1 MSGRL
6 SRGDELAGDA
16 QDEYSRAVWRTSS
29 RCNAYG
35 TCVEVAH
42 LPGGDIGVRDNK
54 VSSGPV
60 LRFTSAQWREFV
72 AGVQA
77 GDFDA

>member
-6 SRGDELAGDA
+6 SRGDELARDA

-29 RCNAYG
+29 WCNAYG

-42 LPGGDIGVRDNK
+42 LAGGDVGVRDGK
-54 VSSGPV
+54 VSGGPV
-60 LRFTSAQWREFV
+60 LRFTSAEWRDFL
-72 AGVQA
+72 AGIQA
-77 GDFDA
+77 GEFNA